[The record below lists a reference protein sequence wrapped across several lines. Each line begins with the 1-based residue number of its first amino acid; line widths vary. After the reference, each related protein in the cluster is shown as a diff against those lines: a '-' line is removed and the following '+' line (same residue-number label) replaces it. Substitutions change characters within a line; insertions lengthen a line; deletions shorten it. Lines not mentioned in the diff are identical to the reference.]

1 MGFFGD
7 LKQDLSQAVEELLP
21 EDRKAQDPAFADLQ
35 DPGPETGEEL
45 LREMEGLPEAVPEEV
60 PAQAP
65 AEAEE
70 TDLNALLEEAL
81 GKLPDGEDA
90 PLVQEAPLEQVQ
102 TPEQEAPAGTGFD
115 IGSTPLS
122 ADEPAFPME
131 EQAQEVAAHVDA
143 TWEDVQPMMS
153 EMLSPEELPAAGPE
167 MMEAATGA
175 ESYEM
180 PVQSDPATPIAEP
193 MEDPEQSLE
202 AAMAMGDAIDAAF
215 ADLEA
220 FGEAGAAEEPEA
232 AETAQEAAISAADLT
247 DTQIPYS
254 AENNYKGAEKIMDS
268 SDERN
273 YSEESSVITGGV
285 LLDGNL
291 TTEGSLDLLGTVNG
305 NLSVGGKLNVTGSI
319 TGNSKAREIFAENAK
334 ICGDLTS
341 DSAIKIGEGTVI
353 IGNITAL
360 SAAIAGAVKGDID
373 VHGPVILDSTAI
385 VMGNIKS
392 KSVQI
397 NNGAT
402 LEGNCSQ
409 CYADVSPT
417 SFFDEYKPA
426 QKKADKSDKSDK
438 EKSSK

>member
-35 DPGPETGEEL
+35 DRGPETGEEL

-60 PAQAP
+60 PVQAP

-81 GKLPDGEDA
+81 GKLPDGEEV
-90 PLVQEAPLEQVQ
+90 PLVQEAPR
-102 TPEQEAPAGTGFD
+102 EQEAPAETGFD

-131 EQAQEVAAHVDA
+131 EQTQEVAAQVDA
-143 TWEDVQPMMS
+143 TLEDAQPMMS
-153 EMLSPEELPAAGPE
+153 EMLSPEELPAAEPE
-167 MMEAATGA
+167 RMEAATGA

-180 PVQSDPATPIAEP
+180 PVQKP
-193 MEDPEQSLE
+193 MEDPKQSLE

-232 AETAQEAAISAADLT
+232 AETAQEAAISAAADLT
-247 DTQIPYS
+247 EPQMSYS

-268 SDERN
+268 SNEKN
-273 YSEESSVITGGV
+273 YSEETSVITGGV
-285 LLDGNL
+285 VLDGNL

-305 NLSVGGKLNVTGSI
+305 NLSVGGKLNVTGGI

-373 VHGPVILDSTAI
+373 VHGPVILDATAI

-438 EKSSK
+438 EKASK

>member
-1 MGFFGD
+1 
-7 LKQDLSQAVEELLP
+7 
-21 EDRKAQDPAFADLQ
+21 
-35 DPGPETGEEL
+35 
-45 LREMEGLPEAVPEEV
+45 
-60 PAQAP
+60 
-65 AEAEE
+65 
-70 TDLNALLEEAL
+70 
-81 GKLPDGEDA
+81 
-90 PLVQEAPLEQVQ
+90 
-102 TPEQEAPAGTGFD
+102 
-115 IGSTPLS
+115 
-122 ADEPAFPME
+122 
-131 EQAQEVAAHVDA
+131 
-143 TWEDVQPMMS
+143 
-153 EMLSPEELPAAGPE
+153 

-180 PVQSDPATPIAEP
+180 PVQSDPVEPIAEP

-202 AAMAMGDAIDAAF
+202 VAMAMGDAIDAAF

-232 AETAQEAAISAADLT
+232 AETAQEAAISAAADLT
-247 DTQIPYS
+247 EPQMAYS
-254 AENNYKGAEKIMDS
+254 AENNYKGAEKSMDS
-268 SDERN
+268 SNEKN
-273 YSEESSVITGGV
+273 YSEETSVITGGV
-285 LLDGNL
+285 VLDGNL

-305 NLSVGGKLNVTGSI
+305 NLSVGGKLNVTGGI
-319 TGNSKAREIFAENAK
+319 TGNSNAREIFAENAK

-373 VHGPVILDSTAI
+373 VHGPVILDATAI

-438 EKSSK
+438 EKASK

>member
-35 DPGPETGEEL
+35 DRGPETGEEL

-60 PAQAP
+60 PVQAP

-81 GKLPDGEDA
+81 GKLPDGEEV
-90 PLVQEAPLEQVQ
+90 PLVQEAPR
-102 TPEQEAPAGTGFD
+102 EQEAPAETGFD

-131 EQAQEVAAHVDA
+131 EQTQEVAAQVDA
-143 TWEDVQPMMS
+143 TLEDAQPMMS
-153 EMLSPEELPAAGPE
+153 EMLSPEELPAAEPE
-167 MMEAATGA
+167 RMEAATGA

-180 PVQSDPATPIAEP
+180 PVQKP

-232 AETAQEAAISAADLT
+232 AETAQEAAISAAADLT
-247 DTQIPYS
+247 EPQMSYS

-268 SDERN
+268 SNEKN
-273 YSEESSVITGGV
+273 YSEETSVITGGV
-285 LLDGNL
+285 VLDGNL

-305 NLSVGGKLNVTGSI
+305 NLSVGGKLNVTGGI

-373 VHGPVILDSTAI
+373 VHGPVILDATAI

-438 EKSSK
+438 EKASK